1 MPSSHDFIKDKRNK
15 NIKIYINGKFFIRE
29 KAKISVFDS
38 SILLGDGIW
47 SGIRF
52 HNNNFL
58 FLKDHLNRLFDDAK
72 KISLKIHLTK
82 KQISKILFD
91 TIKINKMKTDVHLRL
106 IISRG
111 IKSTPY
117 QDPVFTISKPTII
130 IIPEYKQPQDSIYKK
145 GLVLKTVKTIR
156 GPHNVQDP
164 RINSLSKL
172 NCILACIEAKKQKAD
187 EALMF
192 DIKGNIATNNST
204 HFFYVKENC
213 VYTSTGKYCVK
224 GITRQKVI
232 DLCKKNKIKVKEID
246 FKLKDVLKADESFVT
261 GTFANIIPVKKINSK
276 KFNLKKNIITNKLR
290 NLYLEL
296 MEKN

>member
-1 MPSSHDFIKDKRNK
+1 MPSSHDYIKDKRNK
-15 NIKIYINGKFFIRE
+15 KIKIFINNKFYSRD
-29 KAKISVFDS
+29 KAKVSVFDS
-38 SILLGDGIW
+38 SVILGDGIW

-52 HNNNFL
+52 HNNKFL
-58 FLKDHLNRLFDDAK
+58 FLKDHLDRLYDDAK
-72 KISLKIHLTK
+72 KISLKIHLSK
-82 KQISKILFD
+82 KQISKILHD
-91 TIKINKMKTDVHLRL
+91 TVIINKMKTDVHLRL
-106 IISRG
+106 VVSRG

-117 QDPVFTISKPTII
+117 QDPAFTISKPTII
-130 IIPEYKQPQDSIYKK
+130 VIPEYKHPQDSIYKK

-172 NCILACIEAKKQKAD
+172 NCIIACIEAKKQKAD

-192 DIKGNIATNNST
+192 DINGNIATNNST
-204 HFFYVKENC
+204 HFFYVKNNC

-232 DLCKKNKIKVKEID
+232 DLCKKNKIKVYQRN
-246 FKLKDVLKADESFVT
+246 FKLKDVLKADEAFVT
-261 GTFANIIPVKKINSK
+261 GTFANIIPVKKINST
-276 KFNLKKNIITNKLR
+276 KFNIRNNQITIKLR

-296 MEKN
+296 MER

>member
-1 MPSSHDFIKDKRNK
+1 MPSSHDYIKDKRNK
-15 NIKIYINGKFFIRE
+15 KIKIFINNKFYSRD

-38 SILLGDGIW
+38 SVILGDGIW

-52 HNNNFL
+52 HNNKFL
-58 FLKDHLNRLFDDAK
+58 FLKDHLDRLYDDAK
-72 KISLKIHLTK
+72 KISLKIHLSK
-82 KQISKILFD
+82 KQISKILHD
-91 TIKINKMKTDVHLRL
+91 TININKMKTDVHLRL
-106 IISRG
+106 VVSRG

-117 QDPVFTISKPTII
+117 QDPAFTISKPTII
-130 IIPEYKQPQDSIYKK
+130 VIPEYKQPQDNIYRK

-172 NCILACIEAKKQKAD
+172 NCIIACIEAKKQKAD

-192 DIKGNIATNNST
+192 DINGNIATNNST
-204 HFFYVKENC
+204 HFFYVKNNC

-232 DLCKKNKIKVKEID
+232 DLCKKNKIKVYQRN
-246 FKLKDVLKADESFVT
+246 FKLKDVLKADEAFVT
-261 GTFANIIPVKKINSK
+261 GTFANIIPVKKINST
-276 KFNLKKNIITNKLR
+276 KFNIRNNQITIKLR

-296 MEKN
+296 MER